1 MNLTGKLVSE
11 MKSMLSELKGTD
23 RKTAVIFLS
32 IALLQTISY
41 YFVSDAYFAGNI
53 YYNPEAEGI
62 ELLYGYFY
70 TFACDTVLMLFLP
83 LLVIRYCLKEKITA
97 YGFSFRN
104 TGAALEISL
113 ICLIFIIPGVWYFS
127 SDSAM
132 PASYRQFFLIRE
144 KWEIFFIFESAVLFY
159 MVAWEFLW
167 RGYLLFGLKE
177 RYGAAAVFMQMLP
190 FVIMHNGKPFA
201 ETLTSIAGAIL
212 LALLALRT
220 GTFLYGVFIH
230 YSLFFMFDLF
240 SVLRYRSGEYGL
252 GISSLAKILE
262 SLFL

>member
-1 MNLTGKLVSE
+1 MNLIGKLVSE
-11 MKSMLSELKGTD
+11 LKNMLSELKGTD

-70 TFACDTVLMLFLP
+70 TFGCDTVLMLLVP
-83 LLVIRYCLKEKITA
+83 LIIIRYCLKEKISA
-97 YGFSFRN
+97 YGFSFQN
-104 TGAALEISL
+104 TGAALAISL
-113 ICLIFIIPGVWYFS
+113 ICLCFIIPGIWYVS
-127 SDSAM
+127 SDAAM
-132 PASYRQFFLIRE
+132 SQSYRQFFLIRE
-144 KWEIFFIFESAVLFY
+144 KWEIFFIFESAVMIY

-177 RYGAAAVFMQMLP
+177 RYGVTAVFMQMLP

-201 ETLTSIAGAIL
+201 ETITSIAGAIL
-212 LALLALRT
+212 LGLLALRT

-230 YSLFFMFDLF
+230 YSLFFLFDLV

-252 GISSLAKILE
+252 GGGAFMKILD
-262 SLFL
+262 SLF